1 MPFDEGLATRLQETV
16 SDYSGMTEN
25 RMMGGFG
32 YLLNGNMC
40 VGIHHD
46 CLIVRVGIQAA
57 QEILQEAHVRPM
69 DFTGRIMKG
78 WATIEP
84 EAIGEDLQLQRFC
97 QLAIAFVETL
107 PAK

>member
-1 MPFDEGLATRLQETV
+1 MPYDEGLATRLQEAIG
-16 SDYSGMTEN
+16 DYPGMTEN

-46 CLIVRVGIQAA
+46 NLIVRIGVESA
-57 QEILQEAHVRPM
+57 EHILREKHVRPM

-84 EAIGEDLQLQRFC
+84 EAISEDSELNRFC
-97 QLAIAFVETL
+97 QLAVRFVETL